1 MVFQKGLTVSLRN
14 GTDGELMIE
23 YDCEWRTKTRVS
35 IEAVE
40 GVIICPEITIHADFE
55 WHGADGLLLA
65 IRYGDEPCEIL
76 LWVPD
81 QFKGKGPS
89 ERVNWSFQ
97 IPGKEEWDNTK
108 AKSVHFVYG
117 FCKAQVRE
125 EPVHSRDHA
134 D

>member
-1 MVFQKGLTVSLRN
+1 MVSQKGLTVSLRN
-14 GTDGELMIE
+14 GIDGEIMTE

-40 GVIICPEITIHADFE
+40 GAIICPEITVHADFG

-65 IRYGDEPCEIL
+65 IRYGDDPYEIL

-81 QFKGKGPS
+81 PFKRKGPS
-89 ERVNWSFQ
+89 ERADWSIQ
-97 IPGKEEWDNTK
+97 ILGKEEWDNSK

-117 FCKAQVRE
+117 FCKAQARE
-125 EPVHSRDHA
+125 GPVPTWDLAH
-134 D
+134 